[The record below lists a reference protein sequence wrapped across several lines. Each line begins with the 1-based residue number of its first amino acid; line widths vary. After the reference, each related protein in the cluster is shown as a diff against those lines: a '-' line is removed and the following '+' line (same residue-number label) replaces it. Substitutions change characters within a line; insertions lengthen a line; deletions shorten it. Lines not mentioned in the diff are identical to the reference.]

1 LQALYFEEVMIT
13 SSATSINKGCTSK
26 KITAFALVITD
37 MVLVDSHEKVSAVHI
52 VIHSKS
58 TSAKEL
64 L

>member
-1 LQALYFEEVMIT
+1 MIT
-13 SSATSINKGCTSK
+13 SSATSINKGCNSK